1 MLHIRQT
8 DANPWPA
15 PWSTTIKTMWKPTS
29 SSSQSSSNV
38 SSTSSWRS
46 TKSSSHTLLPC
57 IRKWMWIE
65 MAYLTRTSSETW
77 WWPLVSPL
85 TNQAQTSKLIA
96 SKSSCRI
103 LTHTRT
109 KRSHLAS
116 ASSYSPQK
124 SSQCP
129 HRRACSCKCKIS
141 STSSIVVEAVMTWD
155 SRTSPVISS
164 MFRSPSWSISLKRTH
179 RCSPRQLQ
187 RRAMHLVLALLP
199 CPIVDHYSNSI

>member
-1 MLHIRQT
+1 
-8 DANPWPA
+8 
-15 PWSTTIKTMWKPTS
+15 MWKPTS

-46 TKSSSHTLLPC
+46 TKSSSHTLSPC

-85 TNQAQTSKLIA
+85 MNQAQTSKLIA

-116 ASSYSPQK
+116 ASNYSPQK
-124 SSQCP
+124 SSLCP
-129 HRRACSCKCKIS
+129 HRRACSFRCKIS

-179 RCSPRQLQ
+179 RCSLRQLQ